1 MFGDMEEKQKE
12 LQIKLSQM
20 ELTATAGD
28 GAIKVTANANREIT
42 NIAIDKSVVDLED
55 LEQLEDLLL
64 VAVNRAI
71 ALAAEKEAEEA
82 QNLLKDMLPPG
93 MDGLSGLFG

>member
-1 MFGDMEEKQKE
+1 MFGDMEEKQKQ
-12 LQIKLSQM
+12 LQIKLSQI
-20 ELTATAGD
+20 EVSATAGE
-28 GAIKVTANANREIT
+28 GAIKVMANANREIT
-42 NIAIDKSVVDLED
+42 NIAIDKSAIDLED
-55 LEQLEDLLL
+55 MEQLEDLLL

-71 ALAAEKEAEEA
+71 ALAAAKEAEEA